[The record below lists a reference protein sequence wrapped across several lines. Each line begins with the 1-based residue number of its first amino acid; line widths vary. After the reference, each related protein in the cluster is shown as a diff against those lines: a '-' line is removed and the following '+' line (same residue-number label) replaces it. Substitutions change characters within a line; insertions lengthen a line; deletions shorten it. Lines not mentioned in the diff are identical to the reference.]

1 MRRVN
6 VAILGAPPR
15 FHSLLARFLTK
26 VCRVQVV
33 AAERADICIID
44 LDGHGAG
51 ELLDAERRRR
61 PPRPLIL
68 LSLQAVEED
77 EAICLKKPLQ
87 SRELAQALERI
98 LERRERPVSQRPS
111 GDALLPEPQSLA
123 GDVDPPADE
132 VAFYEPKD
140 YLQNLL
146 AAAYRQ
152 ALTTEMILRID
163 LGWEPIVI
171 YPRQR
176 LVWVDA
182 DDRKLRAFCRLPLHR
197 VVRLMGE
204 GSQQTVVQ
212 PDPEAGLQEPPPGAQ
227 RMDAFLWKVAWW
239 NAAGRLPRSIA
250 PDRPLQLRQ
259 WPNLTRY
266 WHPPQA
272 LPIAALLYRR
282 AQTPLTAARVLRLPV
297 TEVAGFVSA
306 ASALRLLWFPEVRA
320 AATEPVTETP
330 QVSER
335 QGLFQRIMKRL
346 RGK

>member
-1 MRRVN
+1 MKRAN

-15 FHSLLARFLTK
+15 FHSLLAHVLSQN
-26 VCRVQVV
+26 CRARVV
-33 AAERADICIID
+33 AAEQADICIID

-51 ELLDAERRRR
+51 ELLAAERRRQ

-68 LSLQAVEED
+68 LSLREVEGE
-77 EAICLKKPLQ
+77 EGVWLKKPLQ

-98 LERRERPVSQRPS
+98 LERQERPAPQRPS
-111 GDALLPEPQSLA
+111 AGADLPEPRSPA
-123 GDVDPPADE
+123 GDVDPTADE
-132 VAFYEPKD
+132 AAFYEPRD

-146 AAAYRQ
+146 VAAYRQ
-152 ALTTEMILRID
+152 ALATEMTLRID

-197 VVRLMGE
+197 VVRLRGE
-204 GSQQTVVQ
+204 GGPQTVIQ
-212 PDPEAGLQEPPPGAQ
+212 PDPQADLQKPPPGAQ

-239 NAAGRLPRSIA
+239 NAAGRLPRSVA

-282 AQTPLTAARVLRLPV
+282 AQTTLAAARVLRLPMA
-297 TEVAGFVSA
+297 EVAGFVSA
-306 ASALRLLWFPEVRA
+306 ASALQLLRFPEVRA
-320 AATEPVTETP
+320 AAIEPVTEAP
-330 QVSER
+330 RVSER